1 MIKYSFYE
9 PIFFIL
15 YSNQKKKKKKKKKK
29 SILLLSETFVH
40 WLKLK
45 KHTVSTKFSFLFGPA
60 CVKFV

>member
-15 YSNQKKKKKKKKKK
+15 YSKQKKKKK